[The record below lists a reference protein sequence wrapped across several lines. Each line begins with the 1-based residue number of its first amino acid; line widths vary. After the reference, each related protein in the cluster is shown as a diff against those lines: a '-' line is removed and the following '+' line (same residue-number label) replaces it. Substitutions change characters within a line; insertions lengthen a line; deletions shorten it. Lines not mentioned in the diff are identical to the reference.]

1 MNQHNLSKKE
11 WSVITAAVVTA
22 SVVAMTAVV
31 CVKYVSVLFKL
42 NKALDIYLKE
52 HKLHHEKNIQKMME
66 DDYYDDEE
74 ISL

>member
-11 WSVITAAVVTA
+11 WYMITAADVTA

-66 DDYYDDEE
+66 DDHYDDEE

>member
-11 WSVITAAVVTA
+11 WSMITAAVVTA

-52 HKLHHEKNIQKMME
+52 HKLRHEKNIQKMME

>member
-11 WSVITAAVVTA
+11 WSMITAAVVTA

-31 CVKYVSVLFKL
+31 CVKYVSVMFKL

>member
-1 MNQHNLSKKE
+1 MNQHNLTKKE
-11 WSVITAAVVTA
+11 WSMITAAVVTA

>member
-11 WSVITAAVVTA
+11 WSMITAAVVTA

-74 ISL
+74 ISF

>member
-11 WSVITAAVVTA
+11 WSMITAAVVTA

>member
-11 WSVITAAVVTA
+11 WSMITAAVVTA
-22 SVVAMTAVV
+22 SAVAMTAVV

>member
-11 WSVITAAVVTA
+11 WSMISAAVVTA

>member
-11 WSVITAAVVTA
+11 WSMITAEVVTA

>member
-11 WSVITAAVVTA
+11 WSMITAAVVTA

-66 DDYYDDEE
+66 DDHYDDEE

>member
-11 WSVITAAVVTA
+11 WSMITAAVVTA

-74 ISL
+74 MSL

>member
-1 MNQHNLSKKE
+1 MNQRNLSKKE
-11 WSVITAAVVTA
+11 WSMITAAVVTA